1 MSGYS
6 AFESDDV
13 FVDLGDPTISTE
25 ELDDEPMNLIN
36 YENDDQQ
43 DESKDPDFHPFLLF
57 WGFL

>member
-13 FVDLGDPTISTE
+13 FVDLGDPTITTE
-25 ELDDEPMNLIN
+25 DLDDEPMHLIS

-43 DESKDPDFHPFLLF
+43 EESKDPDAHPDLLF
-57 WGFL
+57 